1 MNIVQPKIK
10 IQRLRDTNPEVCEV
24 LDLLIREFVIS
35 MRKIPI
41 ENNPYGQL
49 ALNLGLEGNI
59 EAVEELID
67 AGLLKLCYTEE
78 TDNYFML
85 IWNGADYVAIGDDTL

>member
-1 MNIVQPKIK
+1 
-10 IQRLRDTNPEVCEV
+10 
-24 LDLLIREFVIS
+24 
-35 MRKIPI
+35 
-41 ENNPYGQL
+41 
-49 ALNLGLEGNI
+49 LEGNI